1 MKNSHI
7 SQILHKFGIAISFDA
22 LTSSI
27 TAATAAASAATTTT
41 TTNNVR
47 ESYINNVY
55 TSEKETRK
63 KQNR

>member
-7 SQILHKFGIAISFDA
+7 SEILHKFGIAISFDA

-27 TAATAAASAATTTT
+27 TAATAAASAAATT
-41 TTNNVR
+41 TTNNAR

>member
-41 TTNNVR
+41 TNNVR

>member
-27 TAATAAASAATTTT
+27 TAATTAAAAIT